1 MGKKLKKLFKG
12 TQGLYLDKEIVAVIE
27 LPEASDNENII
38 IVTKCDKGIY
48 YSTTLTSKEV
58 EDDIR
63 IIGKP
68 NKVKVVK
75 LKTRTIQDG
84 LKSGDFI
91 QNVNQ
96 ISDKRKVL
104 EVFGNVVFVSDKE
117 NYHLLGTTRTLQE
130 LINDK
135 YILVTN

>member
-84 LKSGDFI
+84 LKFGDVIFL
-91 QNVNQ
+91 NQ
-96 ISDKRKVL
+96 DNSTRKVL
-104 EVFGNVVFVSDKE
+104 AVCDEVIFLSMSSDFDRFSSI
-117 NYHLLGTTRTLQE
+117 YTLNE
-130 LINDK
+130 LIDRG
-135 YILVTN
+135 YVLGGC